1 MRYTIIFVLFINF
14 IVQGQV
20 TDETTLLINNYF
32 QITNENI
39 VSNNNVIPNNSE
51 LKSYVNLLQTGNNNR
66 TYINSLQSDDN
77 QIVSQKGNQNSYEYY
92 NYYSREN
99 SNIIINQEG
108 NQNSIQ
114 MFGENSLMKNATIN
128 QKSNLK
134 SIVIKNY
141 IN

>member
-1 MRYTIIFVLFINF
+1 MKYTIIFILFINF
-14 IVQGQV
+14 IVQGQI

-39 VSNNNVIPNNSE
+39 VSNNNVISNSE
-51 LKSYVNLLQTGNNNR
+51 SKSYVNLLQTGNNNR